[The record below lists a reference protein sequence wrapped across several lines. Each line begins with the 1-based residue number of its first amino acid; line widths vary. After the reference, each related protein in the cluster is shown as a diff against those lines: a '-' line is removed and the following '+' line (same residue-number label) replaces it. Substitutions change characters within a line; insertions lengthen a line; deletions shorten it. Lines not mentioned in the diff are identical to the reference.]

1 MAQRPKIVMALVAAL
16 AATRRNQN
24 RTARTGHRRTR
35 LLAGHRIGRRS
46 AHCTE
51 TGEISSYKMG
61 RSDPAP
67 HANDVRSEY
76 VAEHTSGRRMRP
88 LVIEKVEPTP
98 LFPKVNRGLLLRQ
111 QAVLRLNNFGPRR
124 DVLARITAGAAA
136 AYLEDLGEVAP
147 GAPANR
153 LRLRI

>member
-1 MAQRPKIVMALVAAL
+1 
-16 AATRRNQN
+16 
-24 RTARTGHRRTR
+24 
-35 LLAGHRIGRRS
+35 
-46 AHCTE
+46 
-51 TGEISSYKMG
+51 
-61 RSDPAP
+61 
-67 HANDVRSEY
+67 
-76 VAEHTSGRRMRP
+76 MRP

-124 DVLARITAGAAA
+124 DVLARITAGGAA

-147 GAPANR
+147 APPANR

>member
-1 MAQRPKIVMALVAAL
+1 
-16 AATRRNQN
+16 
-24 RTARTGHRRTR
+24 
-35 LLAGHRIGRRS
+35 
-46 AHCTE
+46 
-51 TGEISSYKMG
+51 
-61 RSDPAP
+61 
-67 HANDVRSEY
+67 
-76 VAEHTSGRRMRP
+76 MRP

-147 GAPANR
+147 GASSKPITITDMTPCCFRLPEISPWHSIHLPAKIRAWNPKWAYDENLPYPR
-153 LRLRI
+153 NSRIYLRFHETQGKPTAVTVWLPFLERTTSAGETNLMEVDRPVG